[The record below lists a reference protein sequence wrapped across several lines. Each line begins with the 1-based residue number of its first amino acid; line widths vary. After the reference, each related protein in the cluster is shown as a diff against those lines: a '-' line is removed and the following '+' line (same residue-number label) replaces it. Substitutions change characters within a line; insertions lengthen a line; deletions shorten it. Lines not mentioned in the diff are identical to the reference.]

1 MISLR
6 NLSDLWLFCDSSWL
20 IFDFKL
26 LKYVELLLRY
36 GHEFCEMT
44 VASLVG
50 FFITEFKNFSEFCC
64 ISEAHFPIEYSGS
77 DDFLSNR
84 FESLNKLLDLDFS
97 AWYLDY

>member
-1 MISLR
+1 
-6 NLSDLWLFCDSSWL
+6 
-20 IFDFKL
+20 
-26 LKYVELLLRY
+26 
-36 GHEFCEMT
+36 MT

-97 AWYLDY
+97 A